1 MEEYEYLQN
10 LNENE
15 LIQIINEMLDFE
27 EVTKALMIL
36 VEQNMEKT
44 IELGYAIIA
53 ENKGDD
59 YLQATT
65 WDITFQEDSKRMMEA
80 LEKRKD
86 DIGKVLLNDIIEELG
101 VKKIYVKKEI
111 INKIENR
118 YLYFHNENNEEFRCD
133 YKEFYQ
139 MYLN

>member
-1 MEEYEYLQN
+1 MLEEGTPYLATVILKLVKQEKIRMEEYEYLQN

-59 YLQATT
+59 
-65 WDITFQEDSKRMMEA
+65 
-80 LEKRKD
+80 
-86 DIGKVLLNDIIEELG
+86 
-101 VKKIYVKKEI
+101 
-111 INKIENR
+111 
-118 YLYFHNENNEEFRCD
+118 
-133 YKEFYQ
+133 
-139 MYLN
+139 

>member
-1 MEEYEYLQN
+1 MEDYEYLQA
-10 LNENE
+10 LNKDE
-15 LIQIINEMLDFE
+15 LIQIINEMIDFE

-36 VEQNMEKT
+36 EEQDMEKAV
-44 IELGYAIIA
+44 ELGYEIIA

-65 WDITFQEDSKRMMEA
+65 WDITFQEDSKKMIEA

-86 DIGKVLLNDIIEELG
+86 NIGKVLLNDIIIELA
-101 VKKIYVKKEI
+101 VKKVYVKKELI
-111 INKIENR
+111 KMISDS
-118 YLYFHNENNEEFRCD
+118 YLYFYKENAEELTCD
-133 YKEFYQ
+133 YAEFCQ